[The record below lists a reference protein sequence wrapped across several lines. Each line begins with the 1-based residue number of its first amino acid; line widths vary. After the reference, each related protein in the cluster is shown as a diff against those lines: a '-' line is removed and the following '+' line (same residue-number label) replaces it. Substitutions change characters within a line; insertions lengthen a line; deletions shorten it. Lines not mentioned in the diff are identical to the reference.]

1 MKILIAYDGSAASDA
16 AIDLV
21 SKQLWPERSEVRVV
35 TVFDVPLFYPMGNGL
50 EAYPPVDER
59 VRQDMRE
66 DALRRM
72 QVAADKLRT
81 SPGIRVTSELREGDV
96 KLALLEAI
104 KVWGADLVVVGSHG
118 KGAIGRLFL
127 GSVSHA
133 LVTHA
138 PCNVEVVRTKAPA
151 A

>member
-1 MKILIAYDGSAASDA
+1 MKILIAYDGSPAADA

-21 SKQLWPERSEVRVV
+21 SKQPWPDKTEARVV
-35 TVFDVPLFYPMGNGL
+35 TVLEIPLFYPLANGI
-50 EAYPPVDER
+50 EVYPPLSEK
-59 VRQDMRE
+59 VRQAMRE
-66 DALRRM
+66 NAYRGI
-72 QVAADKLRT
+72 QAAVDKLKTR
-81 SPGIRVTSELREGDV
+81 PGIEATYELREGDV
-96 KLALLEAI
+96 KRALLEAI
-104 KVWGADLVVVGSHG
+104 KEWGADLVIVGSHG

-138 PCNVEVVRTKAPA
+138 PCNVEVVRPQGTA